1 MVSLGT
7 GHGKSVI
14 IQLLADMQ
22 AMAGTNVI
30 IVCLNRFLAY
40 WGQNTYDSPYVAN
53 FSIRY
58 MDLHSFMQ
66 TTPDKNTVII
76 CDEIDQ
82 MLGPKSFMLNKL
94 EDSMQAFYF
103 PSFLQEWG

>member
-22 AMAGTNVI
+22 AMNGVQVI
-30 IVCLNRFLAY
+30 IVCINKFLAY
-40 WGQNTYDSPYVAN
+40 WGQSTYGSPYVAN
-53 FSIRY
+53 SMIRY
-58 MDLHSFMQ
+58 MDLNSFLQ
-66 TTPDKNTVII
+66 TTPDKDTVVI

-82 MLGPKSFMLNKL
+82 MLGA
-94 EDSMQAFYF
+94 E
-103 PSFLQEWG
+103 SFLLTEAYGRM